1 MDTTYTDADIVYAD
15 ANVVYADASA
25 DENSWDNADWTSDYI
40 NNYADI
46 AYACVDDG
54 QRDDKEQQDEE
65 QQDEEQ
71 QDEEQE
77 NEEQNS
83 ICIYDVPCSDKKM
96 CGDCC
101 IDNFEREQNEEAW
114 EKFKIEVKY
123 NDTKFDK
130 E

>member
-15 ANVVYADASA
+15 
-25 DENSWDNADWTSDYI
+25 ENSWDNAGWTSDYI

-46 AYACVDDG
+46 AYACIDDG
-54 QRDDKEQQDEE
+54 QQDEEEQEDEQEQEQQDEE
-65 QQDEEQ
+65 DEEDEQEQ
-71 QDEEQE
+71 QDEY
-77 NEEQNS
+77 EEQNS
-83 ICIYDVPCSDKKM
+83 ICMYDVPCSEKKM